1 MQINSNPLMLKK
13 SLLTLAA
20 IFCFASLNAQKYI
33 DKAGSVKFFST
44 APLED
49 IEAKSTQV
57 SSVIDASTQDLVA
70 LVMMRSFVFPNSL
83 MQEHFN
89 ENYIES
95 ELYPKATFKGK
106 LTDFDKLAKTPGL
119 LQKVKVSGEMNMH
132 GVTRPFETVAEIT
145 WLDDKSFKGHAV
157 FKIKLADYNIEIP
170 TMVFQNIA
178 EIVDVTLDLNFKAQ

>member
-1 MQINSNPLMLKK
+1 MFKNSLFLIVALVGFFN
-13 SLLTLAA
+13 
-20 IFCFASLNAQKYI
+20 LNAQKYV

-57 SSVIDASTQDLVA
+57 SSVIDASTQEIVA

-106 LTDFDKLAKTPGL
+106 LTDFNKLAKTPGL
-119 LQKVKVSGEMNMH
+119 LQKIKLSGEMNLH
-132 GVTRPFETVAEIT
+132 GVTKPFETVAEIT
-145 WLDDKSFKGHAV
+145 WVDDKSFKGRAV